1 MKKYNVNVCGTV
13 SDTDTDF
20 EMGFDVTVKN
30 GGSVS
35 QVATSIQDTIDTLSK
50 NGHKLPTNEE

>member
-1 MKKYNVNVCGTV
+1 MEKYNVHVCGTV

-35 QVATSIQDTIDTLSK
+35 QVANSIQNTIDALI
-50 NGHKLPTNEE
+50 PADEE